1 MSESLFSVI
10 VHLSADCVDACVH
23 SDMSVDAV
31 DYEAES
37 WSLTVEHKFCKK
49 QDKRDVKRQDVIY
62 GKQTSE
68 LWKKTTGMCHFL
80 PVSHIY
86 NFI

>member
-10 VHLSADCVDACVH
+10 VHLSTDCVDACVH
-23 SDMSVDAV
+23 SDVSVDAV

-62 GKQTSE
+62 GKQMSE
-68 LWKKTTGMCHFL
+68 L
-80 PVSHIY
+80 
-86 NFI
+86 